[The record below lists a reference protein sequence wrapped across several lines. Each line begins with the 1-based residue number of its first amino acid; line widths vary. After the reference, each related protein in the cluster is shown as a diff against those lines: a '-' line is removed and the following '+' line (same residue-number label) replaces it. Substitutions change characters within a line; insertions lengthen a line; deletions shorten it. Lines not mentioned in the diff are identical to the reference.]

1 MTGPE
6 FVLLTIVFC
15 RLLLLRSDS
24 RERINMINKMEWYKS
39 LESCLYRI
47 EKYIAPKKIPH
58 IRKKNYTHIR
68 PTNYTKRLKGM
79 KI

>member
-6 FVLLTIVFC
+6 FVLLTIVFVC
-15 RLLLLRSDS
+15 ILLLRSDAK
-24 RERINMINKMEWYKS
+24 ERINMINKMVWYKS

-47 EKYIAPKKIPH
+47 EKYTAPKKIPH

-68 PTNYTKRLKGM
+68 PTNYTKRLK
-79 KI
+79 